1 MKELAE
7 KKREFNT
14 EERNLLSVAYKN
26 VVGAKRTAW
35 RVLSAIERKE
45 ENSTEKTD
53 LIKEYRQ
60 KIEKELE
67 DICDEVVVSDFT
79 VWKFH
84 SMITLAIYS
93 VGGVVLVST
102 CNMWYA
108 IKSGSPTCVP

>member
-7 KKREFNT
+7 SKREFNT

-26 VVGAKRTAW
+26 VVGSKRTAW

-45 ENSTEKTD
+45 DNSTEKTD

-67 DICDEVVVSDFT
+67 DVCEEVVVSDFT

-84 SMITLAIYS
+84 SMITLDIYS
-93 VGGVVLVST
+93 VGGVVLVSS
-102 CNMWYA
+102 CSMCYRWYA
-108 IKSGSPTCVP
+108 IMRL